1 MSRPK
6 ALSPLES
13 AFLHIESDRT
23 PMHIGSVGIFEGAP
37 LHDDQGRLRLEEIR
51 QRIRHR
57 LELVPKLRRRVQTS
71 VLPGAP
77 PLWTDDPHFDI
88 ARHVEVIDLPSPGTD
103 EQLWDVCAELFA
115 RRLDRK
121 RPLWHL
127 SVVDGLADDR
137 VAVVDRIHHSL
148 ADGLAG
154 VEMAMVLF
162 DFGGQTDD
170 LTTHAPGATVR
181 RFDNSAPILP
191 GTFQDL
197 SRLSELGQRWVGRGW
212 DAACHPIGAVRDVT
226 RLGGAITA
234 LAGTGLLRPSTSL
247 NRPISTARR
256 VFVLRQPLDAL
267 HEAAHALGVTM
278 NDLVLTAVGGGVT
291 RLLEGRG
298 ERLPADVQ
306 VLVPVGLEPG
316 DRHALGNL
324 VSAWFVR
331 VPVGTAKP
339 VERLHSVSES
349 SRRARAHR
357 EELIVE
363 TALDLLGPAPQP
375 MMACI
380 GRLSNHQPLFNL
392 VVTNV
397 PGPSTCLY
405 LLGARMLEAYP
416 FVPLAGNLTFG
427 VAAMS
432 YNGDLTLGV
441 LANPTTCPDVEVF
454 VRGVEEDLA
463 SLLEAT
469 PA

>member
-1 MSRPK
+1 VSRPK

-23 PMHIGSVGIFEGAP
+23 PMHIASVGIFEGAP
-37 LHDDQGRLRLEEIR
+37 LHDDQGLLRLEEIR

-57 LELVPKLRRRVQTS
+57 LDLVPKLRRRVQTS

-77 PLWTDDPHFDI
+77 PLWTDDPQFDI

-103 EQLWDVCAELFA
+103 EQLWEVCAELFT

-121 RPLWHL
+121 RPLWHMC
-127 SVVDGLADDR
+127 VVDGLAGER

-154 VEMAMVLF
+154 VEMATVLF
-162 DFGGQTDD
+162 DFGGQTND
-170 LTTHAPGATVR
+170 LSAHTPGATVR

-191 GTFQDL
+191 GTVQDL
-197 SRLSELGQRWVGRGW
+197 SRLGEFGQRWLGRGW
-212 DAACHPIGAVRDVT
+212 NAVFHPIEALRDVT
-226 RLGGAITA
+226 RLGGAITT
-234 LAGTGLLRPSTSL
+234 LVGTGLLRPSTSL
-247 NRPISTARR
+247 NRPISTDRS
-256 VFVLRQPLDAL
+256 VVVLRQPLDVL
-267 HEAAHALGVTM
+267 QEAAHAFGVTM
-278 NDLVLTAVGGGVT
+278 NDLVLTAVGGGVA
-291 RLLEGRG
+291 RLIEARG
-298 ERLPADVQ
+298 ERLPTDVH
-306 VLVPVGLEPG
+306 VLVPVGLDPG
-316 DRHALGNL
+316 DRHALGNR

-331 VPVGTAKP
+331 VPVGIAKP

-349 SRRARAHR
+349 SGRARAHR
-357 EELIVE
+357 EELITE
-363 TALDLLGPAPQP
+363 TVLDLLGPAPQP

-380 GRLSNHQPLFNL
+380 GTLANHQPLFNL

-397 PGPSTCLY
+397 PGPSECLY

-416 FVPLAGNLTFG
+416 FVPLAGNLTLG

-441 LANPTTCPDVEVF
+441 LANPTTCPDVAVF
-454 VRGVEEDLA
+454 VRGVEADLA

-469 PA
+469 PT